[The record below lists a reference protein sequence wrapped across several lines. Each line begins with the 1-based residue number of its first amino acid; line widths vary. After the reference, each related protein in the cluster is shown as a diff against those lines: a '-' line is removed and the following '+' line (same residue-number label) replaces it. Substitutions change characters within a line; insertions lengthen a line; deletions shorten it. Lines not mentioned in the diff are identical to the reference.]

1 MLKQSIIYLV
11 ASILI
16 ILFAKYIYLL
26 ILYIDMAYVYI
37 NVHLAPIFSHSATGI
52 LIRKI
57 ASLTLIPVILAGI
70 PAAIYW
76 LFKRQAMPYLIPLI
90 WILWVIIVL
99 SKILIR

>member
-16 ILFAKYIYLL
+16 ILLAKYIYLL

-37 NVHLAPIFSHSATGI
+37 NVSIAPVFSHSATGV

-57 ASLTLIPVILAGI
+57 VSLTLIPVILAAI
-70 PAAIYW
+70 PAIIYW
-76 LFKRQAMPYLIPLI
+76 LFKRRAMPYLIPSI